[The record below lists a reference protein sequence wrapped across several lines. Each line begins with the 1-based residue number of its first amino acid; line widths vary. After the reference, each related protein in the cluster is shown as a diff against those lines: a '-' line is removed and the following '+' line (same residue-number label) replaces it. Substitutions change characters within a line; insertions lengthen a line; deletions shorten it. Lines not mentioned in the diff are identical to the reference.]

1 MYTRYNALYAGY
13 AWPVVKAAYGMV
25 SAGQYMGRSCCCC
38 SQPDLDTPNFPSRA
52 SSSSSA
58 PNTLLQVCRLSVRLQ
73 WLPCIWPKVARE
85 CPVSTHS
92 ILVVFFLTSS
102 AAHFNAA
109 CGPPASRLRSEQA
122 ARANY
127 PLGLDLGSNLGLDRF
142 QVILGTDSSLC
153 TTFPASKSLGHQAQ
167 KMKLYDSEYH

>member
-58 PNTLLQVCRLSVRLQ
+58 SKTLLQVCRLSVRLQ
-73 WLPCIWPKVARE
+73 WLPCIWPKVAGE

-109 CGPPASRLRSEQA
+109 CGPQRPGCGQTRRPEQIIPSGWTSAQTWGSTGSR
-122 ARANY
+122 
-127 PLGLDLGSNLGLDRF
+127 
-142 QVILGTDSSLC
+142 
-153 TTFPASKSLGHQAQ
+153 
-167 KMKLYDSEYH
+167 

>member
-58 PNTLLQVCRLSVRLQ
+58 SNTLLQVCRLSVRLQ

-109 CGPPASRLRSEQA
+109 CGPASVQA
-122 ARANY
+122 AVRPGGPSKLSPQAGPGFKPRAGPVPGNA
-127 PLGLDLGSNLGLDRF
+127 R
-142 QVILGTDSSLC
+142 
-153 TTFPASKSLGHQAQ
+153 H
-167 KMKLYDSEYH
+167 